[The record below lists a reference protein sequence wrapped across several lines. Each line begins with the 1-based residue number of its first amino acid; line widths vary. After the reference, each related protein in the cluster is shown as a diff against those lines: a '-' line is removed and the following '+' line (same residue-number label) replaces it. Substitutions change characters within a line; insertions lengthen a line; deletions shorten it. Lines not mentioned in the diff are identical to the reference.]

1 MILVALFF
9 ITGIFTGSFFSF
21 PRDIPITAV
30 ILALTICVIFR
41 SLTFACIVALVL
53 GLWRIQLADQPAI
66 LIEAEQQTFKAKVV
80 FQDMTLNSLQLSAE
94 IIDGPYQN
102 KKVMLTTN
110 RYPLYHYGDILDV
123 SCRLQSPEPFEDFA
137 YDKYLALSNIRLVCF
152 RPQLAVI
159 KSDSGI
165 WSQAFTI
172 KEFFS
177 ASLRRALPEPE
188 SAIVRG
194 ILLSERKEVPASLS
208 QKFSRTGLSHIMA
221 ISGLNIAILVYL
233 VREVLLFFNFSQR
246 RIFFTVFQLL
256 LFYMV
261 MIGWPASAVRS
272 SLMGIIML
280 GGLLISRPYD
290 MVYILIIV
298 AAVLAALN
306 PLAVRYDIGW
316 QLSFLAVLGLAWWS
330 KRFSRWLKFIPVKFG
345 LREVMAV
352 TLSAQ
357 FFTWPLIVYYFKILS
372 LSAPLSNFLILPT
385 ATLIMIVGSVMP
397 LVTYIPGLNLA
408 WSWLLFFLTRGMLQM
423 VSWVAK
429 IPHGYL
435 MIENYNETALIVS
448 FLLIA
453 VITYVVKKYEKN
465 S

>member
-9 ITGIFTGSFFSF
+9 ITGIFSGSFFSL
-21 PRDIPITAV
+21 PYDILIAAV
-30 ILALTICVIFR
+30 ILALTSCLIFKR
-41 SLTFACIVALVL
+41 LIIVCILALAL
-53 GLWRIQLADQPAI
+53 GLWRFQLSDGI
-66 LIEAEQQTFKAKVV
+66 KTVTDAEQQTFQAKVV

-94 IIDGPYQN
+94 IIDGPYQHQ
-102 KKVMLTTN
+102 KVLLTTN
-110 RYPLYHYGDILDV
+110 RYPLYHYGDILEV

-137 YDKYLALSNIRLVCF
+137 YDKYLALSNIKLVCF
-152 RPQLAVI
+152 RPQLTVI
-159 KSDSGI
+159 KNDSGI
-165 WSQAFTI
+165 WSQAFAI

-233 VREVLLFFNFSQR
+233 VREILLFFNFSQR
-246 RIFFTVFQLL
+246 RIFFTVVQLL

-261 MIGWPASAVRS
+261 IIGFPASAVRS

-280 GGLLISRPYD
+280 GSLLISRPYD
-290 MVYILIIV
+290 MVYILILV
-298 AAVLAALN
+298 AAILAALN

-330 KRFSRWLKFIPVKFG
+330 KRFSQWLKFIPERFG

-408 WSWLLFFLTRGMLQM
+408 WSWLLFFLTRGMLQL
-423 VSWVAK
+423 VSWVAA

-435 MIENYNETALIVS
+435 MIVNYNETSLIIS

-453 VITYVVKKYEKN
+453 VITYVVKKYEKD